1 VRAAAVDLDA
11 VLGDTRPLWIAW
23 LEELGRRARV
33 ELDLPEDRAAA
44 VPELDRAVGNWRA
57 LLERFAEDHA
67 AIHLRPHPEVNA
79 ALRTLSANGVRVGA
93 FTDAPTELASVAL
106 AHLGVT
112 RRLEAV
118 EAGAGALERLLE
130 QLGPDTAVVRSRD
143 ELLRGSA

>member
-23 LEELGRRARV
+23 LNELGRRARI

-44 VPELDRAVGNWRA
+44 VPGLDRAVGNWRA

-79 ALRTLSANGVRVGA
+79 ALRSLSASGIRVGA

-112 RRLEAV
+112 RSIEAV
-118 EAGAGALERLLE
+118 EAGAGALERLLDR
-130 QLGPDTAVVRSRD
+130 LGPDTTVVSSRD